1 MDNFMDKLA
10 QKYNAQEMIRAN
22 AQAEASEMQRLQEQ
36 VAAYEGILQD
46 MRKLNYKNSELTDR
60 IYALVDESI
69 SKVQGVQKSG
79 GDTGELAASL
89 SDEIM
94 KAVDEA
100 LSNLDTTV
108 GTALNESVSGA
119 LMAPVDQMKQT
130 TQEVTGSV
138 AAVRQIAEDVKTTAD
153 EIRYATD
160 MVRSSADDVTNSAL
174 EVRNSVE
181 GMQTAVAEVRNSA
194 DEVKESMEQMRSTVH
209 GVMISTED
217 MKISTE
223 EIKATTEDLK
233 NSNEDLKSS
242 VKTSVD
248 NALLTIR
255 RENRE
260 IADHL
265 EYIRSTVDTIHKPS
279 EEEELRKAEEEQR
292 KAEEEQLKEEARIAR
307 EAESKKAIEELFR
320 QSDDF
325 VHKEN
330 VKVYRNVQA
339 VVVDELK
346 NQTEGLTKHNQE
358 LYAKV
363 KSVKVWIFVAI
374 ALGIANIALTLL
386 AVFGII

>member
-374 ALGIANIALTLL
+374 ALGFANIALTLL

>member
-69 SKVQGVQKSG
+69 SKVQGIHK
-79 GDTGELAASL
+79 
-89 SDEIM
+89 SDEESGAVAADLSSAIM
-94 KAVDEA
+94 AALDEA

-119 LMAPVDQMKQT
+119 LMVPVDQMKQS
-130 TQEVTGSV
+130 TQEVSGSV

-153 EIRYATD
+153 EIRYASD
-160 MVRSSADDVTNSAL
+160 MVRTSADDVTSSAL
-174 EVRNSVE
+174 EVKNSVE
-181 GMQTAVAEVRNSA
+181 GMQTAVAEVRTSA
-194 DEVKESMEQMRSTVH
+194 DEVKESMEQMRSTVQ

-233 NSNEDLKSS
+233 HSNEDLKSS

-279 EEEELRKAEEEQR
+279 PEEELRKEEEEQR
-292 KAEEEQLKEEARIAR
+292 KQLEEQQKEEARIAR
-307 EAESKKAIEELFR
+307 EEENKKALEELFR

-358 LYAKV
+358 LYTKM
-363 KSVKVWIFVAI
+363 KSTKTMVVIAIILGVANI
-374 ALGIANIALTLL
+374 VLTVLSILGI
-386 AVFGII
+386 V